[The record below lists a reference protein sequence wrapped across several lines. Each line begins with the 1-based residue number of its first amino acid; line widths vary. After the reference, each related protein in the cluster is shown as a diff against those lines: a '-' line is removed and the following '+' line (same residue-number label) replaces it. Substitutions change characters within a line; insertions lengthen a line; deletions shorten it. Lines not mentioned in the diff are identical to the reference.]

1 LLDQS
6 HKEILLESDKLT
18 LVGLKQYKCELTEKE
33 KNRKLVDILDFLD
46 FNQVV
51 VFVSTK
57 DRARALTV
65 LLNESKFPCIELSG
79 RLSTHDRCVPAF

>member
-33 KNRKLVDILDFLD
+33 KNRKLVDILENLK
-46 FNQVV
+46 
-51 VFVSTK
+51 S
-57 DRARALTV
+57 
-65 LLNESKFPCIELSG
+65 LSG
-79 RLSTHDRCVPAF
+79 VTMLVLEFNFDLSDLRITFFD